1 MGKIRFKLTVLLVL
15 AAVLAGGFYYLKNG
29 SVQDVST
36 ALSQT
41 VSSEEKNYTIY
52 QYKITKIDG
61 TEYHGVSDNGTKIIF
76 NAKNLNQD
84 LSDIK
89 EGDKVK
95 AYFSNAN
102 RIDGLI
108 KVVKVADRKSVV

>member
-89 EGDKVK
+89 EGDQVK

-108 KVVKVADRKSVV
+108 KVVKVAD

>member
-52 QYKITKIDG
+52 QYKITKLTALNTTGYQI
-61 TEYHGVSDNGTKIIF
+61 TERRSFSMRKILTRICPTLKKETK
-76 NAKNLNQD
+76 
-84 LSDIK
+84 
-89 EGDKVK
+89 
-95 AYFSNAN
+95 
-102 RIDGLI
+102 
-108 KVVKVADRKSVV
+108 

>member
-1 MGKIRFKLTVLLVL
+1 MGKIKFKLTVLLVL

-61 TEYHGVSDNGTKIIF
+61 LNTTGYQITERRSFSMRKILTRICPTLKKETK
-76 NAKNLNQD
+76 
-84 LSDIK
+84 
-89 EGDKVK
+89 
-95 AYFSNAN
+95 
-102 RIDGLI
+102 
-108 KVVKVADRKSVV
+108 

>member
-1 MGKIRFKLTVLLVL
+1 MGKIRVKLTILLVL

-29 SVQDVST
+29 SMKDVSP

-41 VSSEEKNYTIY
+41 VSSEEKNYTVY
-52 QYKITKIDG
+52 EYKITKIDG
-61 TEYHGVSDNGTKIIF
+61 TEYQGISDNGTKIIF
-76 NAKNLNQD
+76 NSKNLDQK

-108 KVVKVADRKSVV
+108 RVVKVTN

>member
-1 MGKIRFKLTVLLVL
+1 MGKIRAKLTILFIL

-29 SVQDVST
+29 SMQDVST

-41 VSSEEKNYTIY
+41 VSSEEKNYTVY
-52 QYKITKIDG
+52 QYKITKVDG
-61 TEYHGVSDNGTKIIF
+61 TEYQGVSDNGTKIIF
-76 NAKNLNQD
+76 DAKNLDQD

-108 KVVKVADRKSVV
+108 KVVKVTN

>member
-1 MGKIRFKLTVLLVL
+1 MGKIRVKLTVLLVL
-15 AAVLAGGFYYLKNG
+15 AAVLAGGYYFLKNG
-29 SVQDVST
+29 NMQDAST

-41 VSSEEKNYTIY
+41 VSSGEKNYTIH

-61 TEYHGVSDNGTKIIF
+61 TEYHGMADNGTKIIF
-76 NAKNLNQD
+76 DAKKLDQD

-95 AYFSNAN
+95 AYFSNSN

-108 KVVKVADRKSVV
+108 KVVKVTN